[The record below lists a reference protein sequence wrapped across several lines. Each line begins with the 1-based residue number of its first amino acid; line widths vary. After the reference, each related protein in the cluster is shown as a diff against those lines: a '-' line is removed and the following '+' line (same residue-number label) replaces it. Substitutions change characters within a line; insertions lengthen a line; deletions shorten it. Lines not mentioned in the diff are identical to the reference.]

1 MILSSANTIF
11 FIETNLRSVLIQIEE
26 SECLV
31 PAHQGEC
38 ALEAF
43 DPDYSKAYGTS
54 ASQPAYGAFSHLG

>member
-1 MILSSANTIF
+1 
-11 FIETNLRSVLIQIEE
+11 LRSVLIQIEE